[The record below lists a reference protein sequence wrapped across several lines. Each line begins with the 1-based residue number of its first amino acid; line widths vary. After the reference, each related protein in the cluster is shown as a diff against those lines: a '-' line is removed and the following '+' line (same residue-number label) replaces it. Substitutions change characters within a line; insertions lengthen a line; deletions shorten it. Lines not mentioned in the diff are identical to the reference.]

1 MCDSP
6 RPICA
11 QPPFFSVA
19 NSVQL
24 WGFASSRSHRLL
36 DAWLQYYAGLGVLS
50 TRVTVALDLR
60 APSVDLH
67 ASLAVLE
74 RRGVRHER
82 VSTYSSELKAQL
94 VTTHLREACCAT
106 ATQPPPPLRAR

>member
-1 MCDSP
+1 M
-6 RPICA
+6 
-11 QPPFFSVA
+11 
-19 NSVQL
+19 
-24 WGFASSRSHRLL
+24 
-36 DAWLQYYAGLGVLS
+36 YYAGLGVLS
-50 TRVTVALDLR
+50 TQVTVALDLR

-94 VTTHLREACCAT
+94 VTTHLREACCLLRHRHPTTAAT
-106 ATQPPPPLRAR
+106 ARYIPSFPLSAAHARRRVAAVR